1 MITMKIIGSVFHLT
15 VQLVLLPA
23 QIVLTMLICMMNFA
37 GGVFDFIF
45 GLIGGFIILAGLS
58 CLFMSPVEWSLVI
71 EAMVAGMV
79 IGSFPR
85 MIRYFDWIKGIS
97 GENIKLEIHRL
108 WQPRIPA
115 VDGILKYASIAKYDT
130 LLEEDK

>member
-85 MIRYFDWIKGIS
+85 MIRYFGETVLVVMKG
-97 GENIKLEIHRL
+97 
-108 WQPRIPA
+108 
-115 VDGILKYASIAKYDT
+115 
-130 LLEEDK
+130 LLSKI

>member
-1 MITMKIIGSVFHLT
+1 MITMKIIGSVFHRT

-58 CLFMSPVEWSLVI
+58 CLFMSPVKWSLVI
-71 EAMVAGMV
+71 EALTAGIV

-85 MIRYFDWIKGIS
+85 MIRYFGEPVLVGMKG
-97 GENIKLEIHRL
+97 
-108 WQPRIPA
+108 
-115 VDGILKYASIAKYDT
+115 
-130 LLEEDK
+130 LLSKI

>member
-1 MITMKIIGSVFHLT
+1 MITMKIIGSVFHLA

-58 CLFMSPVEWSLVI
+58 CLCMSPVEWPLVI

-79 IGSFPR
+79 IGTFPR
-85 MIRYFDWIKGIS
+85 MVRYFGETVLVGMKG
-97 GENIKLEIHRL
+97 
-108 WQPRIPA
+108 
-115 VDGILKYASIAKYDT
+115 
-130 LLEEDK
+130 LLSKI

>member
-1 MITMKIIGSVFHLT
+1 MIFCYLT
-15 VQLVLLPA
+15 LGPGTVKFLLKYSKLEFMVPGPNA
-23 QIVLTMLICMMNFA
+23 HIPLTMLICMMNFA

-58 CLFMSPVEWSLVI
+58 CLFMPPVEWSLVI

-85 MIRYFDWIKGIS
+85 MIRYFGETVLIRLKGF
-97 GENIKLEIHRL
+97 L
-108 WQPRIPA
+108 
-115 VDGILKYASIAKYDT
+115 AKI
-130 LLEEDK
+130 

>member
-1 MITMKIIGSVFHLT
+1 MMITMKIIGSVFHRT

-23 QIVLTMLICMMNFA
+23 QIVLTLLICMMHFA
-37 GGVFDFIF
+37 GSVFDFIF

-85 MIRYFDWIKGIS
+85 IIRYFGEGVLSGLKGF
-97 GENIKLEIHRL
+97 LAEI
-108 WQPRIPA
+108 
-115 VDGILKYASIAKYDT
+115 
-130 LLEEDK
+130 

>member
-1 MITMKIIGSVFHLT
+1 MITMKIIGSVFHLA

-58 CLFMSPVEWSLVI
+58 CLLMPPVEWSLVI

-85 MIRYFDWIKGIS
+85 MIRYFGETVLTGMKGV
-97 GENIKLEIHRL
+97 L
-108 WQPRIPA
+108 
-115 VDGILKYASIAKYDT
+115 AKI
-130 LLEEDK
+130 